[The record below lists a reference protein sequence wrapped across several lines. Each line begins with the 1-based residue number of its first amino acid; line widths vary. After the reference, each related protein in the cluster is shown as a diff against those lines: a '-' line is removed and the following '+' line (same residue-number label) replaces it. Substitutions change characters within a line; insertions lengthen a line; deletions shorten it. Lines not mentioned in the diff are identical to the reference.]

1 MLKHSGKREP
11 SLTTELTWEEKNPI
25 DYLFGPSDEDLEWLE
40 NKIKS
45 DEENILKKIQQG
57 RNKKRKK

>member
-1 MLKHSGKREP
+1 MLRHFGKREP

-25 DYLFGPSDEDLEWLE
+25 NYLSGPSDEDLEWLE
-40 NKIKS
+40 NKIKG
-45 DEENILKKIQQG
+45 DEENIKKIKQG